1 MSLHKSVTAT
11 VENILV
17 YYDGPQLLLLKNQ
30 SGEYLLAHAIERPGY
45 KYPIFCCQMIQRH
58 LDRYLL
64 GKVDLRYVFDQTPK
78 NRYYIADLGL
88 KEKPVKLRRAKAA
101 EIDETTLPEFGIFST
116 GHTHPIE
123 GLPETFHDRQ
133 RFSIDGVWEARD
145 FSQFHG
151 KMADTYSLLF
161 IAQKLDESAGASSE
175 EVGFLRAS
183 ITERPWQGG
192 GSYLSFYG
200 GMKSESRSL
209 HPLRVAGIE
218 YHSPGYVDLEGKRE
232 VLDEITEAILKI
244 VKDTNDEIA
253 KNYSAVHKALKGE
266 GLLGAS
272 KEKEFFNEGVEKY
285 VKRQTIRL
293 AGLTALPNAELI
305 WQACDRNTAVFAK
318 LVLSYCRR
326 LKGLANF
333 IVEGRVKVD

>member
-1 MSLHKSVTAT
+1 MSLHRSVTAT
-11 VENILV
+11 VANILV

-30 SGEYLLAHAIERPGY
+30 NDEYLLAHAIEREGF
-45 KYPIFCCQMIQRH
+45 KYPIFCCQMIRRH

-64 GKVDLRYVFDQTPK
+64 GKVDLRYVFEETPQ
-78 NRYYIADLGL
+78 NRYYFADLGL
-88 KEKPVKLRRAKAA
+88 KEKPIKLRRAKAT
-101 EIDETTLPEFGIFST
+101 EIDESTLPDEGIFST
-116 GHTHPIE
+116 GHTHPLE
-123 GLPETFHDRQ
+123 GLPETYNDRQ
-133 RFSIDGVWEARD
+133 RFNIDGVWEARD

-161 IAQKLDESAGASSE
+161 IAQKLDNGIEASNE

-183 ITERPWQGG
+183 INERPWQGG

-200 GMKSESRSL
+200 GMKDSRSL

-232 VLDEITEAILKI
+232 VLDEILEAIRKI
-244 VKDTNDEIA
+244 VNDNTDEIA
-253 KNYSAVHKALKGE
+253 KNYSAVHKSLKAE

-272 KEKEFFNEGVEKY
+272 KEKHFSNEGVEQY

-326 LKGLANF
+326 LRGLTSF
-333 IVEGRVKVD
+333 VVEGRVKFD